1 MMKRHH
7 INSFDIV
14 GCLSDDEL
22 ERQDDYE
29 ILKYIQEVIALL
41 SWGRKVMELIVPGD
55 RHR

>member
-22 ERQDDYE
+22 ESQDDYE